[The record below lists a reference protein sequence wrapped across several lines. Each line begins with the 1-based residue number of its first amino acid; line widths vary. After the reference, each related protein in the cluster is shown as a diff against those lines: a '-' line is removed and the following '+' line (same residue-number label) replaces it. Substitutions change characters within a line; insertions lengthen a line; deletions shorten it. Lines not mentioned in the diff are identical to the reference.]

1 VGLPGRF
8 EDPDYRAILAKVA
21 SIARDGGKAA
31 GILLPTV
38 DLLEMVYEM
47 GYRFVAA
54 GSDGGLVMQGM
65 KNNLAAM
72 AGFQK

>member
-1 VGLPGRF
+1 
-8 EDPDYRAILAKVA
+8 
-21 SIARDGGKAA
+21 
-31 GILLPTV
+31 
-38 DLLEMVYEM
+38 MVYEM

-65 KNNLAAM
+65 KNNLTAM